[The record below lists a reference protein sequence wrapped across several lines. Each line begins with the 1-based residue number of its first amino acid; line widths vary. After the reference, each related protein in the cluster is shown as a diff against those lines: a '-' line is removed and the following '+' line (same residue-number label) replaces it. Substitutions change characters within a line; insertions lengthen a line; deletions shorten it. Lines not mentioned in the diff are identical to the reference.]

1 MYLLTE
7 LLTRST
13 ARVFFRFRRR
23 MTQRHRPE
31 FKAEISGR
39 GWIQSVV
46 SLVVFDGLF
55 YSF

>member
-13 ARVFFRFRRR
+13 ARVFFRVRHR

-39 GWIQSVV
+39 GWIQSVE
-46 SLVVFDGLF
+46 LV
-55 YSF
+55 